1 MFLDCGRKPE
11 NPERTHA
18 ARGEHGDSTQKDPG
32 CSIREAGGAFGKREA
47 AEEERYFRQKEREQM
62 EALRKHHAEEIEH
75 HKKEIER
82 LQKEIN
88 RHQGKIRKLKH
99 DD

>member
-1 MFLDCGRKPE
+1 MR
-11 NPERTHA
+11 RT
-18 ARGEHGDSTQKDPG
+18 
-32 CSIREAGGAFGKREA
+32 C
-47 AEEERYFRQKEREQM
+47 RQKEKEQM

>member
-1 MFLDCGRKPE
+1 MRLGGGRQQKRSGTSGKNWE
-11 NPERTHA
+11 TLA
-18 ARGEHGDSTQKDPG
+18 ALCVINSWVLFHQACALT
-32 CSIREAGGAFGKREA
+32 C
-47 AEEERYFRQKEREQM
+47 RQKEKEQM
-62 EALRKHHAEEIEH
+62 EALRKHHAEEIDH